1 MVGRIFRV
9 VFTRKSQRRR
19 QQITDFEKKAA
30 DAKKARKVQ
39 REIDKAAK
47 KLEKTP
53 DANPTYQVD
62 EDGTRYRYT
71 KAFNYKVIFQVF
83 KKVGEVLIITVRHDS
98 EDPDIVDNDLK

>member
-9 VFTRKSQRRR
+9 VFTRKSLRRR
-19 QQITDFEKKAA
+19 QQISDFEKEAA

-47 KLEKTP
+47 KLETTP

-62 EDGTRYRYT
+62 EDGTRYRYA
-71 KAFNYKVIFQVF
+71 KAFDYKVIFKVF
-83 KKVGEVLIITVRHDS
+83 KKVGEVLIVTVRHDA
-98 EDPDIVDNDLK
+98 EDPDVVENDLK

>member
-1 MVGRIFRV
+1 VVGRIFRV

-19 QQITDFEKKAA
+19 QQITDFEKQSA

-47 KLEKTP
+47 KLAKTP
-53 DANPTYQVD
+53 DANPTFQID

-71 KAFNYKVIFQVF
+71 KAFDYKIIFKVF
-83 KKVGEVLIITVRHDS
+83 KKIGEVLVITVRHDA
-98 EDPDIVDNDLK
+98 EDPDVVDNDLK